1 MNLTFISN
9 TNQRLI
15 NYSANLKK
23 SRKFKQV
30 LLLYLVNVVGIP
42 IGIITSIVLTRF
54 LGPQGYGDFLFINNI
69 FSFSIIIFTFGLFQA
84 GNRALVLNNDTHKA
98 REYYGTE
105 IVVLIGIFIVMGI
118 ALYVYGIFD
127 NNLSDK
133 GLQNLFFA
141 LIPFSWI
148 ILLLR
153 YFETLFQADN
163 RIKEL
168 AATRFLPKVGF
179 LITAGII
186 YFGFSS
192 YVGNRLVIVWIF
204 RLLSFFVVY
213 IIVIKRIRISFN
225 NLNKRLREIWRYNKS
240 FGFHVYTGSVFA
252 VGFNVLTGVLISYF
266 SKDNTGVGYYGLALV
281 FAAPLALIPN
291 VIATTHYKDF
301 STKIRMPRKL
311 IFLTGFLSFT
321 ALIFIRIIVG
331 PFIRYFYGTD
341 FIPVINLNLLVSFGV
356 LCHGFADFFN
366 RFLGAHGK
374 GKALRNSSFLIGSSL
389 LILNLTFIP
398 KYGETGAAY
407 TKIFIG
413 ILYFLT
419 MMFYYRKL
427 VRELKQIENN

>member
-225 NLNKRLREIWRYNKS
+225 NLNKRLREIWR
-240 FGFHVYTGSVFA
+240 
-252 VGFNVLTGVLISYF
+252 
-266 SKDNTGVGYYGLALV
+266 
-281 FAAPLALIPN
+281 
-291 VIATTHYKDF
+291 
-301 STKIRMPRKL
+301 
-311 IFLTGFLSFT
+311 
-321 ALIFIRIIVG
+321 
-331 PFIRYFYGTD
+331 
-341 FIPVINLNLLVSFGV
+341 
-356 LCHGFADFFN
+356 
-366 RFLGAHGK
+366 
-374 GKALRNSSFLIGSSL
+374 
-389 LILNLTFIP
+389 
-398 KYGETGAAY
+398 
-407 TKIFIG
+407 
-413 ILYFLT
+413 
-419 MMFYYRKL
+419 
-427 VRELKQIENN
+427 